1 MKKLLVSIVAGAAA
15 VACWGQAYAADLGYP
30 AYKAPPLAAPV
41 QSWTGLYIGAN
52 GGWGWSNI
60 NVSETP
66 FGTDRCGRHSGPG
79 SDSTSAKGALFGGQ
93 LGYNWQA
100 GNFVLGVEGDYDGAS
115 INGSQQVVF
124 PSILA
129 PSGNTNGFMVHE
141 NINSLATIRGRI
153 GYTWGPGLL
162 YFTGGGAWENV
173 QPAASSAPT
182 PARTCMAIPRSGS
195 FSTTKSGYVVGVG
208 FEWMVAQNWTV
219 RAEYLYYDF
228 NGGGNNY
235 QLGLANCA
243 NGANCGVNV
252 TAANNNISAFR
263 LGANYKFDRFR

>member
-15 VACWGQAYAADLGYP
+15 VACLGQAYAADLGYP
-30 AYKAPPLAAPV
+30 AYKAPPPVAPV

-66 FGTDRCGRHSGPG
+66 FGTTGIADILAG
-79 SDSTSAKGALFGGQ
+79 SYSTSAKGGLFGGQ

-100 GNFVLGVEGDYDGAS
+100 GNFVLGIEGDYDGAS
-115 INGSQQVVF
+115 INGSQQGVF

-173 QPAASSAPT
+173 QANGIISANTGPSVYGNSAT
-182 PARTCMAIPRSGS
+182 GS
-195 FSTTKSGYVVGVG
+195 FSTTKSGYVVGAG

-228 NGGGNNY
+228 NGGGTNY

-243 NGANCGVNV
+243 VANCGVNV
-252 TAANNNISAFR
+252 TSASNNISAFR
-263 LGANYKFDRFR
+263 LGANYKFDWFR